1 MMGFN
6 GKTAK
11 SNMDNWTPLF
21 TEKIDRL
28 RNLLAQNEN
37 LLVAYSGGVDSS
49 LLLKVAYD
57 LLGEKVVAVTAISPS
72 LPAHERE
79 QAREVA
85 RWIGAR
91 QVEIESHELEDPNY
105 VENTPQRCFFCK
117 NEVYSLLA
125 GYAKENRYQAVVD
138 GTNADD
144 LGDHRPGRQAARE
157 LGVRSPLQE
166 AGLTKAEIRTLARK
180 MGLPNWDKPAA
191 ACLSS
196 RVPYGTPISLESL
209 SRIEKAE
216 RLLLD
221 LRFREVRV
229 RSQDQ
234 TARIEV
240 QTEDFPAL
248 IRERER
254 ILRELKDLGYVY
266 ITLDLAG
273 FRSGSMNEALTN
285 HGRR

>member
-1 MMGFN
+1 M
-6 GKTAK
+6 
-11 SNMDNWTPLF
+11 
-21 TEKIDRL
+21 
-28 RNLLAQNEN
+28 
-37 LLVAYSGGVDSS
+37 
-49 LLLKVAYD
+49 
-57 LLGEKVVAVTAISPS
+57 
-72 LPAHERE
+72 
-79 QAREVA
+79 
-85 RWIGAR
+85 
-91 QVEIESHELEDPNY
+91 
-105 VENTPQRCFFCK
+105 
-117 NEVYSLLA
+117 
-125 GYAKENRYQAVVD
+125 VD

-166 AGLTKAEIRTLARK
+166 AGLTKAEIRTLARQI
-180 MGLPNWDKPAA
+180 GLPNWDKPAA

-221 LRFREVRV
+221 LGFREVRV
-229 RSQDQ
+229 RSQEQ

-240 QTEDFPAL
+240 QPDDFPAL
-248 IRERER
+248 IGEREK
-254 ILRELKDLGYVY
+254 ILQALKDLGYVY